1 MDFKDMVVLVTGS
14 SKGIGR
20 QIALDLSK
28 EGANV
33 IINYNT
39 SYEKAINLG
48 AKLEE
53 KYHIKVLT
61 IKCDLSSEDEIN
73 NMVKKIKTNFSHV
86 DYLINN
92 AALCLD
98 SLYGDKTKKN
108 FMKTLEVNVVGT
120 FLLSRLIGDLMYE
133 NKKGSIVNISSTNG
147 INKYYPMTID
157 YDASKAAVN
166 SLTHNLSLEYAPY
179 VRVNAI
185 APGWVKTENE
195 MKDLD
200 LEYIKSEEEKIF
212 LKRFAEE
219 EEIAK
224 IVSFLLSDDASYINN
239 QIIIADGGTY

>member
-1 MDFKDMVVLVTGS
+1 MEGMVALITGGASGLGSTISEVLA
-14 SKGIGR
+14 SKGCNI
-20 QIALDLSK
+20 
-28 EGANV
+28 
-33 IINYNT
+33 IINYNN
-39 SYEKAINLG
+39 SYEKAINLRE
-48 AKLEE
+48 KLEE

-73 NMVKKIKTNFSHV
+73 NMVKIIKTNFSHV

-98 SLYGDKTKKN
+98 SLYGDKTKEN

-224 IVSFLLSDDASYINN
+224 IVCFLLSDDASYINN
-239 QIIIADGGTY
+239 QVIIADGGTY

>member
-1 MDFKDMVVLVTGS
+1 
-14 SKGIGR
+14 
-20 QIALDLSK
+20 
-28 EGANV
+28 
-33 IINYNT
+33 
-39 SYEKAINLG
+39 
-48 AKLEE
+48 
-53 KYHIKVLT
+53 
-61 IKCDLSSEDEIN
+61 
-73 NMVKKIKTNFSHV
+73 MVKKIKTNFSHV

>member
-1 MDFKDMVVLVTGS
+1 MEGMVALITGGASGLGSTISEVLA
-14 SKGIGR
+14 SKGCNI
-20 QIALDLSK
+20 
-28 EGANV
+28 

>member
-1 MDFKDMVVLVTGS
+1 MEGMVALITGGASGLGSTISEVLASRGCN
-14 SKGIGR
+14 I
-20 QIALDLSK
+20 
-28 EGANV
+28 

-39 SYEKAINLG
+39 SYEKAINLRE
-48 AKLEE
+48 KLEE

-61 IKCDLSSEDEIN
+61 TKCDLSSEDEIN

-98 SLYGDKTKKN
+98 SLYEDKTKKN

-179 VRVNAI
+179 VR
-185 APGWVKTENE
+185 TENE
-195 MKDLD
+195 MRDLD

-224 IVSFLLSDDASYINN
+224 IVCFLLSDDASYINN